1 MSDLLP
7 EITARRARRAL
18 DERPILEEV
27 VQRMLAAATLAPS
40 CFNNQPWRFLL
51 VRRAEELETVRANL
65 SSGNYWARKAP
76 LILLV
81 LTQPELDCRLDDRRD
96 YALFGTGLAVGNL
109 LLQATREG
117 LIAHPIAGFKPV
129 PIKEA
134 LGIPPEL
141 ILITLV
147 IIAYPGGE
155 SGLSEKHRAQEHA
168 PRSRRPQNEV
178 VKYERW

>member
-1 MSDLLP
+1 
-7 EITARRARRAL
+7 
-18 DERPILEEV
+18 V
-27 VQRMLAAATLAPS
+27 V
-40 CFNNQPWRFLL
+40 
-51 VRRAEELETVRANL
+51 VRRAEELEKVRDNL
-65 SSGNYWARKAP
+65 TGGNYWARKAP
-76 LILLV
+76 LIVLV

-96 YALFGTGLAVGNL
+96 YALFGTGMAVGNL

-129 PIKEA
+129 PVKEA

-147 IIAYPGGE
+147 IVGYPGDE
-155 SGLSEKHRAQEHA
+155 SGLNEKHRVLEHS
-168 PRSRRPQNEV
+168 PRSRKAIDEV